1 MKRNTKQLIP
11 MILVFTIIAAAYSCR
26 MLAMLDIGGVWMN
39 YIRAALYLL
48 LFSMWGY
55 SIDRRIIQKQAL
67 HCLRLTAA
75 LMLRNRLG
83 DADTPYGGYESLRVR
98 RIRPGDD
105 TLYTPHATRYT
116 YAWPCSFYLTIS
128 YRF

>member
-1 MKRNTKQLIP
+1 
-11 MILVFTIIAAAYSCR
+11 MIVVFTLIAAAYSCR
-26 MLAMLDIGGVWMN
+26 MLAMLDICGVYVN

-48 LFSMWGY
+48 LFSLWGY
-55 SIDRRIIQKQAL
+55 SLDRRIIQPQTL

-75 LMLRNRLG
+75 LMLRNLLG

-116 YAWPCSFYLTIS
+116 YAWPRSFYLTIS